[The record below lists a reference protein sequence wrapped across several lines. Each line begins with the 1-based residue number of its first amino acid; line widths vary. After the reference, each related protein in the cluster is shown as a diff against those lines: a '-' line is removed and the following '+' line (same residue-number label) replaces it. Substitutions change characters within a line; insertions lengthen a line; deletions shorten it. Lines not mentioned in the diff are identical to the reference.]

1 LVVSRLREIDV
12 LGVVAKTLVVVVT
25 VTVIALIG
33 MGLSGMEARHELEE
47 MKEVVREQEKTIEAL
62 EIENGVLRHR
72 IENKRLLLQLQEG
85 VEH

>member
-1 LVVSRLREIDV
+1 MVISRLREIDV
-12 LGVVAKTLVVVVT
+12 LGVVAKTLVVGVVVMVLFLT
-25 VTVIALIG
+25 
-33 MGLSGMEARHELEE
+33 LSGISALEANRQLEE
-47 MKEVVREQEKTIEAL
+47 AKEIIEEQEKTIEAL